1 MSCELLDEKENEN
14 NEDMLR
20 SLRSSRSISIFTW
33 TREGLQFTNTG
44 KYTHLGTELNINN
57 VTKAD
62 AGFYFCTTKART
74 GKRYFIYIWRCRNHI
89 YPDWTHHLKII
100 KFIVQSTGDLVSG
113 QIQIQ
118 VSFSPKI
125 ISLQKSSIKTGQGLI
140 AEITCTVTGEP
151 KPKGTWYK
159 GDEVMIPIRM
169 VFMYF

>member
-1 MSCELLDEKENEN
+1 MMQAWKNVKPSLEMILFQNPVSGYLPLTEGDNASLSCELLDEKENEN

-89 YPDWTHHLKII
+89 YPD
-100 KFIVQSTGDLVSG
+100 
-113 QIQIQ
+113 
-118 VSFSPKI
+118 
-125 ISLQKSSIKTGQGLI
+125 
-140 AEITCTVTGEP
+140 
-151 KPKGTWYK
+151 
-159 GDEVMIPIRM
+159 
-169 VFMYF
+169 

>member
-1 MSCELLDEKENEN
+1 MQGQKDVKPSLETFLFQNPVSGYLPLTEGDNASLSCELLDEKENEN

-74 GKRYFIYIWRCRNHI
+74 GKRYFNYIRQCRM
-89 YPDWTHHLKII
+89 P
-100 KFIVQSTGDLVSG
+100 
-113 QIQIQ
+113 
-118 VSFSPKI
+118 
-125 ISLQKSSIKTGQGLI
+125 
-140 AEITCTVTGEP
+140 
-151 KPKGTWYK
+151 
-159 GDEVMIPIRM
+159 
-169 VFMYF
+169 